1 MLHVHNRSSAGS
13 FVEEDRR
20 RARAEALKRI
30 CDKRLAIGDDE
41 IDELEKIDHNAAR
54 MLERGTGKLKRC
66 MKCKM
71 VEVVPIKKHLKW
83 GGLDRKRGGYVC
95 YYCHIGSNK
104 STPKSLRK
112 RVVMEKVWRLYMS
125 RVNEGV
131 TIHKINADKKR

>member
-1 MLHVHNRSSAGS
+1 MRRAKTNNRSYAGS
-13 FVEEDRR
+13 FIEEDRR

-41 IDELEKIDHNAAR
+41 MDELEKIDHRAAR

-66 MKCKM
+66 IKCKT
-71 VEVVPIKKHLKW
+71 VDVVPMKTHLKW

-95 YYCHIGSNK
+95 YYCHIGDNK

-112 RVVMEKVWRLYMS
+112 KIVMEKVWKLYMS

-131 TIHKINADKKR
+131 TIRKIGC